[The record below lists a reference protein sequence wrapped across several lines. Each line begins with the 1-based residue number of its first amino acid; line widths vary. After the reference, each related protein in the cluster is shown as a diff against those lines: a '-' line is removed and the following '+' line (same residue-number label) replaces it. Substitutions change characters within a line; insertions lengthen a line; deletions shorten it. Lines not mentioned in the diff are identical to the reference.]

1 MPFRNP
7 ALSLIR
13 HLFLAAALGAA
24 PPLWAH
30 AGHDH
35 GPKVGG
41 AAATGP
47 VALSPQA
54 RLNLGLETVE
64 ADITTLRRT
73 TALLAR
79 IQVIPE
85 KVARLSARFDGQV
98 GEIYVRLGQAVSAG
112 EPLLKLVPKTID
124 TPAVVLRSPWEGVV
138 MAQHA
143 ANGLPFT
150 AETVLVEIAD
160 LRQVLARGAAYENSD
175 LAAVREGTPVAVQLD
190 FFRGESFSGRIERI
204 APALDPETRTF
215 ELYALLDNPETRL
228 KPNLQGTMFVGVGEE
243 VTGVAIPTRAVL
255 GSTGNLFVFVETEP
269 NTFERR
275 DVTVGITAADR
286 VEIVEGVLPGE
297 KVVVRGNY
305 QLQFAPGK
313 PAATRDSTAK
323 TASGQ
328 SAGQP

>member
-1 MPFRNP
+1 MPLRTP
-7 ALSLIR
+7 ARSLV
-13 HLFLAAALGAA
+13 HHFFLLVVLGAA
-24 PPLWAH
+24 PPLLAH

-35 GPKVGG
+35 GPKVGS

-47 VALSPQA
+47 VVLSPQA

-64 ADITTLRRT
+64 ADIAALRRT
-73 TALLAR
+73 TALLTR

-98 GEIYVRLGQAVSAG
+98 GEIYVRLGQTVRAG

-124 TPAVVLRSPWEGVV
+124 TPAVVLRAPWEGVI

-160 LRQVLARGAAYENSD
+160 LQQVLARGVAYENAD
-175 LAAVREGTPVAVQLD
+175 LSAVREGTPVMVQLD
-190 FFRGESFSGRIERI
+190 FFRGESFAGRIERI

-215 ELYALLDNPETRL
+215 ELYALLDNPGTRL
-228 KPNLQGTMFVGVGEE
+228 KPNLQGTMFVGVGDE
-243 VTGVAIPTRAVL
+243 VTGIAIPGRAVL

-275 DVTVGITAADR
+275 SVTVGVTAADR

-313 PAATRDSTAK
+313 AAASQPKTTSADPGHPAGK
-323 TASGQ
+323 
-328 SAGQP
+328 P

>member
-1 MPFRNP
+1 MPLRNP
-7 ALSLIR
+7 AIPLVR

-24 PPLWAH
+24 PPLFAH

-41 AAATGP
+41 AASTGP
-47 VALSPQA
+47 VVLSPQA
-54 RLNLGLETVE
+54 RQNLGLETIE
-64 ADITTLRRT
+64 ADIVTLRRT
-73 TALLAR
+73 MSLLAR
-79 IQVIPE
+79 IQMIPE

-98 GEIYVRLGQAVSAG
+98 GEIYVRLGQTVRAG

-124 TPAVVLRSPWEGVV
+124 TPAVVLRAPWEGVV

-160 LRQVLARGAAYENSD
+160 LRQVLARGVAYENAD
-175 LAAVREGTPVAVQLD
+175 LAAVREGTPVTVQLD
-190 FFRGESFSGRIERI
+190 FFRGESFAGQIERI

-215 ELYALLDNPETRL
+215 ELYALLENPRGRL
-228 KPNLQGTMFVGVGEE
+228 KPNLQGSMFVGVGEE
-243 VTGVAIPTRAVL
+243 ISGLAVPVRAVL
-255 GSTGNLFVFVETEP
+255 GSAGDLFVFVETEP

-275 DVTVGITAADR
+275 AVTVGVTAADR
-286 VEIVEGVLPGE
+286 IEIVEGVLPGE
-297 KVVVRGNY
+297 KIVVRGNY

-313 PAATRDSTAK
+313 PATSQESTAK
-323 TASGQ
+323 AESGQ
-328 SAGQP
+328 PAGKP

>member
-1 MPFRNP
+1 M
-7 ALSLIR
+7 
-13 HLFLAAALGAA
+13 LGAA
-24 PPLWAH
+24 PPLLAH

-35 GPKVGG
+35 GPKVGS

-47 VALSPQA
+47 VVLSPQA

-64 ADITTLRRT
+64 ADITALRRT
-73 TALLAR
+73 TALLTR

-98 GEIYVRLGQAVSAG
+98 GEIYVRLGQTVRTG
-112 EPLLKLVPKTID
+112 DPLLKLVPKTID
-124 TPAVVLRSPWEGVV
+124 TPAVVLRAPWEGVI

-160 LRQVLARGAAYENSD
+160 LRQVLARGAAYENAD
-175 LAAVREGTPVAVQLD
+175 LAAVREGTPVTVQLD
-190 FFRGESFSGRIERI
+190 FFRGESFTGRIERI

-215 ELYALLDNPETRL
+215 ELYALLDNPGTRL
-228 KPNLQGTMFVGVGEE
+228 KPNLQGTMFVGVGDE
-243 VTGVAIPTRAVL
+243 VTGIAIPGRAVL
-255 GSTGNLFVFVETEP
+255 GSTGDLFVFVETEP

-275 DVTVGITAADR
+275 SVTVGVTTADR

-313 PAATRDSTAK
+313 AA
-323 TASGQ
+323 ASGQ
-328 SAGQP
+328 NATSADPGHPAGKP

>member
-1 MPFRNP
+1 MPLRNP
-7 ALSLIR
+7 VPFLVR
-13 HLFLAAALGAA
+13 HLLLSAVLGSA
-24 PPLWAH
+24 PPLLAH

-47 VALSPQA
+47 VVLSRQA

-64 ADITTLRRT
+64 ANITALRRT
-73 TALLAR
+73 TSLLTR
-79 IQVIPE
+79 IQVVPE
-85 KVARLSARFDGQV
+85 RVARLSARFDGQV
-98 GEIYVRLGQAVSAG
+98 GEIHVRLGQAVHAG
-112 EPLLKLVPKTID
+112 DPLLKLVPKTID
-124 TPAVVLRSPWEGVV
+124 TPAVVLRAPWEGVI

-160 LRQVLARGAAYENSD
+160 LRQVLARGVAYENAD
-175 LAAVREGTPVAVQLD
+175 LAAVREGTPVTVQLD
-190 FFRGESFSGRIERI
+190 FFRGESFAGRIERI

-215 ELYALLDNPETRL
+215 ELYALLENPGNRL
-228 KPNLQGTMFVGVGEE
+228 KPNLQGAMFVGVGEE
-243 VTGVAIPTRAVL
+243 VSGIAVPARAVL
-255 GSTGNLFVFVETEP
+255 GSTGDLFVFVETEP
-269 NTFERR
+269 DTFERR
-275 DVTVGITAADR
+275 AVTVGVTAADR

-313 PAATRDSTAK
+313 PAA
-323 TASGQ
+323 
-328 SAGQP
+328 SAPGAARAEPGQPAGNP